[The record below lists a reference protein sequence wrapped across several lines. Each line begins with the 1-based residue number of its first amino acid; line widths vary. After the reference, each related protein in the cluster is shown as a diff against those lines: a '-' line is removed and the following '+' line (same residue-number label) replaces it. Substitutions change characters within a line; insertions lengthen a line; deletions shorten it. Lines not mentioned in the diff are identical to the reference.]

1 MVFMSAPPPHTA
13 ASEQPT
19 AQPSQPGLSETSRII
34 NSFVAPRKTFE
45 DLRQNPSW
53 WVPWLVAAVF
63 TVVFALVAVQ
73 KLDMRHLVQQR
84 IEQSA
89 SAQARMEQLSP
100 EQREQA
106 MALQA
111 TITKITFYM
120 YPLISLVIG
129 LVVAAVLMGV
139 FNFGFAA
146 EIPFQRALAIV
157 FYSFLPAGILTAV
170 LLSLSI
176 LVSADPNSIDLTNPM
191 PTNPAFF
198 MDPQGSKILYGLAN
212 GLDVFRIWTILLLGL
227 GFSAASSKRKPS
239 VGTGMTTMF
248 VIYGLLVILGAVVR
262 AAF

>member
-1 MVFMSAPPPHTA
+1 MA
-13 ASEQPT
+13 ASEQPMP
-19 AQPSQPGLSETSRII
+19 QPLHPSLSEPARII

-45 DLRQNPSW
+45 DLKQNPSW

-63 TVVFALVAVQ
+63 TVGFALVAVQ

-84 IEQSA
+84 IDQSP
-89 SAQARMEQLSP
+89 SAQARLEQLSP
-100 EQREQA
+100 EQREQT

-111 TITKITFYM
+111 TITKITFYV
-120 YPLISLVIG
+120 YPMISLLIG

-157 FYSFLPAGILTAV
+157 FYSFLPAGILTTV
-170 LLSLSI
+170 LLIVSI
-176 LVSADPNSIDLTNPM
+176 LASADPNSIDLTNPM

-198 MDPQGSKILYGLAN
+198 MDPQGGKFLYGLAN
-212 GLDVFRIWTILLLGL
+212 GLDVFRIWIILLLGL
-227 GFSAASSKRKPS
+227 GFSAASSNRKPS
-239 VGTGMTTMF
+239 TSTAITTMV
-248 VIYGLLVILGAVVR
+248 VIYGLLVLLGAVIR

>member
-1 MVFMSAPPPHTA
+1 MSTPPPPMA
-13 ASEQPT
+13 ASEPPT
-19 AQPSQPGLSETSRII
+19 PPPSQPGLSEPARII
-34 NSFVAPRKTFE
+34 NAFVAPRKTFE

-53 WVPWLVAAVF
+53 WMPWLVAAVF

-84 IEQSA
+84 IDQSP

-100 EQREQA
+100 EQREQT

-111 TITKITFYM
+111 TITKITFYV
-120 YPLISLVIG
+120 YPMISLIIG
-129 LVVAAVLMGV
+129 LLVAAVLMGV

-157 FYSFLPAGILTAV
+157 FYSFLPAGILTTV
-170 LLSLSI
+170 LLSVSI

-191 PTNPAFF
+191 PTNPGFF
-198 MDPQGSKILYGLAN
+198 MDPQGSKFLYGLAS

-227 GFSAASSKRKPS
+227 GFSAASSNRKPS
-239 VGTGMTTMF
+239 AGAAITTMV
-248 VIYGLLVILGAVVR
+248 VIYGLLVLLGAAIR
-262 AAF
+262 GAF